1 MFWTISYMPT
11 WIFYWLVA
19 VGVVSFNNMPFMW
32 TAYGSFYIIIGLLFT
47 TARKQNGLAG
57 LHDLVTRTRV
67 IRKPKLETRP
77 ALPLPDIQPVAE
89 SESMPRLGAYYVL
102 EKLEQGKDEQWLLA
116 YDARLLRKIWIHV
129 VPEGT
134 PDVDDNLRS
143 LRRVGRL
150 RWISGRRSGNENW
163 DAFEA
168 PGGAPLLD
176 LAAKPQPWEFVRFWL
191 FDLAQELAAASKD
204 GTLPKTLSLD
214 RVWINSEGRAKIL
227 DFPAPGLNDSKRR
240 TGTSDPGL
248 FLVEVA
254 AASLEG
260 RPDRPAEDPVRAPIP
275 LHARRFLEDKR
286 ILSNPESAVQDLKRL
301 IQRPAC
307 VTRTRRLALVACCLI
322 IPLSSVI
329 VTLNM
334 LLKSAK
340 DQAVIN
346 EMLRVNLVLAVGY
359 LLLYVAIPSM
369 IAALAFRGGLALRVC
384 GVGVVRKDGRAASRI
399 RVFWRSVLTWG
410 MLFIPAAAGAIW
422 LNPFDWR
429 TGTMVLV
436 ILMMAGLT
444 VWSTL
449 LPDRGIPDRLSGTR
463 LVPR

>member
-1 MFWTISYMPT
+1 
-11 WIFYWLVA
+11 
-19 VGVVSFNNMPFMW
+19 
-32 TAYGSFYIIIGLLFT
+32 
-47 TARKQNGLAG
+47 
-57 LHDLVTRTRV
+57 
-67 IRKPKLETRP
+67 
-77 ALPLPDIQPVAE
+77 
-89 SESMPRLGAYYVL
+89 
-102 EKLEQGKDEQWLLA
+102 
-116 YDARLLRKIWIHV
+116 
-129 VPEGT
+129 
-134 PDVDDNLRS
+134 VDDNLRS

-150 RWISGRRSGNENW
+150 RWISGRRSGDENW

-176 LAAKPQPWEFVRFWL
+176 LVAKPQPWEFVRFWL
-191 FDLAQELAAASKD
+191 LDLAQELAAASKD
-204 GTLPKTLSLD
+204 GTVPKTLSLD

-248 FLVEVA
+248 FLAEAA

-260 RPDRPAEDPVRAPIP
+260 RPDRPAEDPVSAPIP
-275 LHARRFLEDKR
+275 LLARRLLEDKR

-322 IPLSSVI
+322 VPLSSVI
-329 VTLNM
+329 ITLN
-334 LLKSAK
+334 LFLKSAK
-340 DQAVIN
+340 DQPVIN
-346 EMLRVNLVLAVGY
+346 EMIQVNLTLAVAF
-359 LLLYVAIPSM
+359 LLFYAALPAM
-369 IAALAFRGGLALRVC
+369 IAALAFRGGLVLLVC
-384 GVGVVRKDGRAASRI
+384 GVGVVRKDGRPASRI

-410 MLFIPAAAGAIW
+410 IFIPAAAGAIR
-422 LNPFDWR
+422 LNPVAWP
-429 TGTMVLV
+429 TETAVLV
-436 ILMMAGLT
+436 VLMMAGLT